1 LHAFAV
7 FCSVF
12 RVWLRRGDLA
22 VVKILSEKNAVPS
35 EKIADATVLSH

>member
-1 LHAFAV
+1 LHAIAV

-12 RVWLRRGDLA
+12 RISLRCGGLA
-22 VVKILSEKNAVPS
+22 AVKILSEKNAGPS

>member
-1 LHAFAV
+1 V

-12 RVWLRRGDLA
+12 RNCSHCGSLA
-22 VVKILSEKNAVPS
+22 AVEILSEKNAVPS

>member
-1 LHAFAV
+1 V

-12 RVWLRRGDLA
+12 RICARRCGLA
-22 VVKILSEKNAVPS
+22 AVKILSEKNAVPS